1 MLGKLN
7 QHDIADLAERVGW
20 FSLTESETESYATL
34 STAILEL
41 LDQVGDVGLG
51 QYQADDDAASGVDG
65 PISSERHSGRRPRSG
80 EDPLN
85 AIVRWCGAQRVGATG
100 VLDGLRVAVKDSV
113 AVAGVP
119 MTLGSSVIQGFVPS
133 TDSVVA
139 ERILEAG
146 GQIVAMTNMDSF
158 AFSGGGDTSAY
169 GGTLNPFD
177 PERSAGGSSGG
188 SAAGLYYPGVIDASI
203 GCDQGGSIR
212 LPAAWC
218 GVLGLKPTHSLVPY
232 TGIAGIDATFD
243 HAGPM
248 ARSASMLARL
258 LAAIAGPHPSDPR
271 QRGVPPFDDA
281 PLLEMANGSYG
292 DVDGIRIGL
301 LVEGF
306 SNGDAVRSRT
316 SKVVREYAERLAKT
330 GVDVEEVSVPAH
342 LTAGGIAFAGFMEGM
357 AALLRGGGNG
367 FHWSGRYSPEFA
379 LALAT
384 GLRSRG
390 DELPP
395 QIKLVCLLG
404 EYLSRDYGGAV
415 YAAAQNQRPLLRHDY
430 DTPLQHF
437 DALLM
442 PTAPYPAY
450 EHDPGL
456 GITERVLRG
465 FEPLGN
471 CAPFDMTGHPAIT
484 LPAASVDGLPVGVM
498 LVGRLWDDA
507 RLVDLAGRFERRF
520 GWDEASGQSSSA
532 DRGPPAPPI

>member
-1 MLGKLN
+1 MLGKLT
-7 QHDIADLAERVGW
+7 QQDIADLAERVGW
-20 FSLTESETESYATL
+20 FSLTESETESYVTL
-34 STAILEL
+34 SSAILEL
-41 LDQVGDVGLG
+41 LDQVGDIGLG
-51 QYQADDDAASGVDG
+51 QYRAVDAASGADG
-65 PISSERHSGRRPRSG
+65 SISSERHSGRRPRSG

-85 AIVRWCGAQRVGATG
+85 AIVRWCRARRVGATG

-119 MTLGSSVIQGFVPS
+119 MTLGSSVIQDFVPS

-169 GGTLNPFD
+169 GGTRNPFD

-188 SAAGLYYPGVIDASI
+188 SAASLYYPGVIDASI

-243 HAGPM
+243 HVGPM
-248 ARSASMLARL
+248 ARSVSTLARL

-271 QRGVPPFDDA
+271 QRGVSFDDA
-281 PLLEMANGSYG
+281 PLLEMANRSYG
-292 DVDGIRIGL
+292 DVEGIRIGL

-316 SKVVREYAERLAKT
+316 SKVVREYAERLAKA

-367 FHWSGRYSPEFA
+367 FHWSGRYSPE
-379 LALAT
+379 LALAVAA

-395 QIKLVCLLG
+395 QLKLACLLG

-415 YAAAQNQRPLLRHDY
+415 YAAAQNQRPLLRREY
-430 DTPLQHF
+430 ETPLQHF

-450 EHDPGL
+450 EHDPDL
-456 GITERVLRG
+456 GIAERVLRG
-465 FEPLGN
+465 WDMLGN

-507 RLVDLAGRFERRF
+507 RLVDLAGRFEKRF
-520 GWDEASGQSSSA
+520 GWDETSGRSSSA
-532 DRGPPAPPI
+532 DTGLSAPPI